1 MNLLS
6 ELMKKSNIRH
16 QWLTAAYTLTGLLF
30 YWWSVVKDAHLY
42 LFGVGNDGIKNYF
55 TSLYYILYDKHQVF
69 TGMNYPYGEHI
80 VYTDA
85 QPALSLIL
93 SPLMNGNTEYAG
105 NIVTIINLLMIFSI
119 PLGAVF
125 MFRLFSMW
133 KMPNL
138 YSSVVAATIALLS
151 PQVMRMTDHYSLS
164 YVCFFPMIWYYTASW
179 LQEKRISSV
188 LYLTIALT
196 FFAFI
201 QAYYLAI
208 SLAFISLTVFFY
220 IIYKAR
226 IRQSWSKALILL
238 IVSFIP
244 LIIYSIWLD
253 SSGAKAVT
261 DRPAEYFNFFDN
273 TASLRDI
280 FIPLEGIFKDIIHL
294 FIPVKEYN
302 IESYSYVGLA
312 AMLSTFAGIWVLRD
326 RILEKEFLASSLGV
340 FLMASIVCLLIA
352 FCIPFRYMPESW
364 IPKEI
369 FQFKTL
375 GRFAWPFYYVF
386 AATGAW
392 LLYIL
397 AEYLRKKSH
406 SVIAT
411 VILAGMILLWAF
423 EGLALQKRQATFV
436 KENGK
441 LVDDYL
447 SFENSY
453 RKAISQIG
461 LSPDYYQA
469 ILAFPYFNAG
479 SEEFYIHRSEQTLYY
494 ATKAALDMK
503 IPIAQNYLSR
513 TSLSQT
519 ERSIQLLSHPFIEK
533 ELLKDIRDDRSFLL
547 MTVGDSLAEDE
558 KRLIGQSRFLLKE
571 GEISFYDLPLS
582 AFAQKK
588 PNLDSLKKV
597 NKTKLTDGILISS
610 PRYNNFVWKNFNGI
624 QLTSPTNLLSNYIIP
639 TRAKNQSI
647 EVSLWLNALQ
657 NHIAFPILYVDVL
670 NSRKEII
677 HRYLCNPQESTDVK
691 GNQVRARIVV
701 PPGEQ
706 NHTLRVT
713 IKGPEQSLN
722 SFMIKPL
729 NHMVWLKDPA
739 GNEYLNNYPLGDF
752 LMY

>member
-1 MNLLS
+1 
-6 ELMKKSNIRH
+6 MKKSNVRH
-16 QWLTAAYTLTGLLF
+16 QWLTAAYTLAGLMF
-30 YWWSVVKDAHLY
+30 YWWPIVKDAHLY
-42 LFGVGNDGIKNYF
+42 LFGVDNEGIKNYF
-55 TSLYYILYDKHQVF
+55 TSLYYILYDKNQVF

-133 KMPNL
+133 KMPNF
-138 YSSVVAATIALLS
+138 YSSVVAACIALLS

-164 YVCFFPMIWYYTASW
+164 YVCFFPMIWYYAACW
-179 LQEKRISSV
+179 LQEKRFSSII
-188 LYLTIALT
+188 YLSVTLT

-208 SLAFISLTVFFY
+208 GLAFISLTVFFY

-238 IVSFIP
+238 VVSFVP
-244 LIIYSIWLD
+244 LIIYSVWLD
-253 SSGAKAVT
+253 ASGAKELA
-261 DRPAEYFNFFDN
+261 DRPVGYFNFFN
-273 TASLRDI
+273 HTASLRDI
-280 FIPLEGIFKDIIHL
+280 FIPSDGIFKDVVHL

-302 IESYSYVGLA
+302 IEACSYVGLA
-312 AMLSTFAGIWVLRD
+312 AMISTFAGVWVLRD

-364 IPKEI
+364 IPKEVL
-369 FQFKTL
+369 QFRTL

-411 VILAGMILLWAF
+411 VILAGMIILWAF
-423 EGLALQKRQATFV
+423 EGLAIQKRQAGYI
-436 KENGK
+436 KENGM

-453 RKAISQIG
+453 RKAITQIG
-461 LSPDYYQA
+461 LDPEYYQA

-479 SEEFYIHRSEQTLYY
+479 SEEFYIERGGKTLYY

-547 MTVGDSLAEDE
+547 ITVGNSFAEDE
-558 KRLIGQSRFLLKE
+558 KRLIEQSRFLLKE
-571 GEISFYDLPLS
+571 GEVALYDLPLS
-582 AFAQKK
+582 AFAQKI

-597 NKTKLTDGILISS
+597 NKIRLSDGIQTSS
-610 PRYNNFVWKNFNGI
+610 SRYNNFVWKNFNGTH
-624 QLTSPTNLLSNYIIP
+624 LTSSVNLLSNYIIP
-639 TRAKNQSI
+639 RQTGDQSI
-647 EVSLWLNALQ
+647 EVSLWLNAFLDYVG
-657 NHIAFPILYVDVL
+657 FPVLYADVL
-670 NSRKEII
+670 NNRKEII
-677 HRYLCNPQESTDVK
+677 RRYHCNPQESTDIK
-691 GNQVRARIVV
+691 GNQVRASIII
-701 PPGEQ
+701 PPSEQ
-706 NHTLRVT
+706 NHTIRVT
-713 IKGPEQSLN
+713 IKGAEQSLN

-729 NHMVWLKDPA
+729 HQMIWLKDGA

-752 LMY
+752 QAQ